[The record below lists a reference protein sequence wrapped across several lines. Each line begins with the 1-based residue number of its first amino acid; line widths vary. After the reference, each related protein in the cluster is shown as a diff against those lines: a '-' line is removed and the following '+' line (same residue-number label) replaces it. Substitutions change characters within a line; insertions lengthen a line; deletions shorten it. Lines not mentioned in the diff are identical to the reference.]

1 MSTIEDKRM
10 TTEFPLSHLLS
21 DLAKSLQEL
30 AKKSAAENWLL
41 RLDDLLDKLQQIS
54 KQLHMNL
61 GYWAAVR
68 ICGECSGTI
77 RPWDRRILVTEYTS
91 IHRRCRENRQFF
103 IEFLRWQFQVAS
115 GIRVL
120 PQAPE
125 LLRATELIQSI
136 VCSFYD
142 EVQRNGNRSFQSEY
156 IRGMLNGAKS
166 MLAELRDQAIKEQ
179 VLNEARRRVG
189 RPFPNALRLAED
201 GNRYG
206 WDIEAEAGS
215 P

>member
-1 MSTIEDKRM
+1 M
-10 TTEFPLSHLLS
+10 TSDFPLSHLFS

-30 AKKSAAENWLL
+30 AKKSGTENRLL
-41 RLDDLLDKLQQIS
+41 RLNDLLDKLQHTWKRLRLS
-54 KQLHMNL
+54 FS
-61 GYWAAVR
+61 YWAAVK

-77 RPWDRRILVTEYTS
+77 RPWDSRVLVTEYAP
-91 IHRRCRENRQFF
+91 IHRRCWENRQFF
-103 IEFLRWQFQVAS
+103 VDFLHWHSQVAS
-115 GIRVL
+115 GVTVL
-120 PQAPE
+120 HEAPE

-142 EVQRNGNRSFQSEY
+142 EVQQNGKHSLQTEY
-156 IRGMLNGAKS
+156 MRGMLNGAKS
-166 MLAELRDQAIKEQ
+166 MLSELRGQATKEQ
-179 VLNEARRRVG
+179 VLNEARRRIAK
-189 RPFPNALRLAED
+189 PFPSALPLAED